1 MSGPLILD
9 SLQRRMR
16 AMHSL
21 YYQAVSSMS
30 LEHVNHF
37 ERDGVLPIAFSL
49 FHATNIEDASF
60 MLITG
65 APPIWDERWQA
76 RVAMAVNDHGKHLT
90 VAEMVHQRIGDY
102 AAFCE
107 YQRAVFDRTEAHL
120 DGLDPADLGRIVVA
134 AAVPAGDREHLQRPG
149 GRAGRYHRAGRLRV
163 LAVSARATAHGG
175 DRAGPGPGRAR
186 RDDVLNR
193 PLDRARVAAGPGR
206 SVPDRVPG

>member
-1 MSGPLILD
+1 MSEPLILD

-21 YYQAVSSMS
+21 YDQAVSSMS
-30 LEHVNHF
+30 IEHVNHF

-60 MLITG
+60 MLIAG
-65 APPIWDERWQA
+65 APPIWDERRQA

-90 VAEMVHQRIGDY
+90 VAEMVNQRIGDY
-102 AAFCE
+102 AAYCE

-120 DGLDPADLGRIVVA
+120 DAGSGRPRPDSRA

-149 GRAGRYHRAGRLRV
+149 GRAARSHRTGRLRV
-163 LAVSARATAHGG
+163 LAVSARAAAMGEIELARSLVGLGG
-175 DRAGPGPGRAR
+175 MTSLKG
-186 RDDVLNR
+186 
-193 PLDRARVAAGPGR
+193 
-206 SVPDRVPG
+206 